1 MHAKDWFLVFVA
13 IFLPPVPVIIKRGF
27 FSADFAINILLLI
40 LGFFPGLL
48 HALYIISEYPYTEAP
63 GGGGLTGNNQGY
75 GSVA

>member
-1 MHAKDWFLVFVA
+1 MHSKDWFLVFIA
-13 IFLPPVPVIIKRGF
+13 IFLPPVPVLIKRGF

-63 GGGGLTGNNQGY
+63 GGGLTGNASSGY
-75 GSVA
+75 GAV